1 MVLSAMQGCV
11 NYTQGANDPLVR
23 ATKDQRN
30 GSEYGNSKRNV
41 YYLTK
46 RVGYK
51 KKQGVSILFK
61 VKKGDEVKRSYIG
74 CSYVLEDF

>member
-1 MVLSAMQGCV
+1 MQRCV

-41 YYLTK
+41 THK
-46 RVGYK
+46 
-51 KKQGVSILFK
+51 
-61 VKKGDEVKRSYIG
+61 EPMTP
-74 CSYVLEDF
+74 